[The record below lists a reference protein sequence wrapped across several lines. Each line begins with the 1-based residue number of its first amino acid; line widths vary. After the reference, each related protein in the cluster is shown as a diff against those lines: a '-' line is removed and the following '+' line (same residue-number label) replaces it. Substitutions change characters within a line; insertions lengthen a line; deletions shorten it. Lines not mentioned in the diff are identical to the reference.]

1 MSPHSVP
8 ILIALAITV
17 HSGQG
22 AAANFGRQN
31 YVQYC
36 AGCHRLDGLGSPE
49 NGVPRIKDAAG
60 HFLRLSEGR
69 AYLVQVPGVS
79 QAILSDR
86 QVAELLNWMLKTMT
100 SAELPADWV
109 PYTEA
114 EVRVLRAAKPDDVLG
129 MRRAIVEK
137 LHTMGYAMQ

>member
-1 MSPHSVP
+1 MSPHSVR
-8 ILIALAITV
+8 ILIALAVTV
-17 HSGQG
+17 HTGQS
-22 AAANFGRQN
+22 AAAHFGRQN
-31 YVQYC
+31 YIQYC
-36 AGCHRLDGLGSPE
+36 AGCHQMDGMGSPE
-49 NGVPRIKDAAG
+49 NGVPKIRSAAG
-60 HFLRLSEGR
+60 HFLRLPEGR
-69 AYLVQVPGVS
+69 AYLVKVPGVS

-100 SAELPADWV
+100 PTELPADWV

-114 EVRVLRAAKPDDVLG
+114 EVRVLRAAKPEDVLG